1 MNESAPGRIS
11 VSEHR
16 RAVRDLMAAVASSP
30 HAPGT
35 EHVEL
40 SEALGRTLAD
50 DLRAGVNVPPVHNS
64 QMDGF
69 AYAASSLA
77 TVSNGETARLELGAL
92 IAAGSA
98 PTALAPGTSRPIMT
112 GAPLPDGADAVIAV
126 EDTDLGRFSPSA
138 PLPGAVSFTVAPAH
152 REAGRFVR
160 AAGSDTRQG
169 DTVARAGTELSPAL
183 LGHIASVGIH
193 SVPVKER
200 YRVIVV
206 STGSE
211 LADPARP
218 GAGDASDAAIFD
230 ANGPA
235 LTAALTDL
243 GLDVCAQLRVPDDP
257 RALVDTLTLAL
268 RETSA
273 HLIVSTGG
281 VSAGAVEPVRQAADL
296 PGAPLRLAFQSVAMQ
311 PGGPQ
316 GLGVFDGPAGE
327 VGWIALPG
335 NPVSALVSIEMFV
348 RDALGAPARPRLA
361 LPIRTQTGEPEPSP
375 VGLLQVRRARL
386 TSASTARLV
395 GGPSSHLLGALAL
408 SDALVLV
415 PEHTDTLTDGDKHDV
430 VILR

>member
-40 SEALGRTLAD
+40 SEALGRTLAA
-50 DLRAGVNVPPVHNS
+50 DLRAGVNVPPVDNS

-69 AYAASSLA
+69 AYATADLSSASDGARVSLP
-77 TVSNGETARLELGAL
+77 LGPL
-92 IAAGSA
+92 IAAGA
-98 PTALAPGTSRPIMT
+98 VPDPLEPGTARPIMT
-112 GAPLPDGADAVIAV
+112 GAPLPGGADAVIAV

-138 PLPGAVSFTVAPAH
+138 PLPGAVPFTVAPAH

-160 AAGSDTRQG
+160 AAGTDTRQG
-169 DTVARAGTELSPAL
+169 DTVARESTVLTPAL

-200 YRVIVV
+200 YRAIVL

-218 GAGDASDAAIFD
+218 SASDASIFD

-235 LTAALTDL
+235 LTAALTEL
-243 GLDVCAQLRVPDDP
+243 GLDVCARLRVPDDP
-257 RALVDTLTLAL
+257 RSLVDTLTLAL
-268 RETSA
+268 RDTSA

-348 RDALGAPARPRLA
+348 RDALGAPARPRLT

-386 TSASTARLV
+386 TSESTARLV

-415 PEHTDTLTDGDKHDV
+415 PEHTDTLTDGDTHDV